1 MDEISDRA
9 PDELLRSTVF
19 SLEAEY
25 RAYRRAAERYHA
37 RAEHGFQVAL
47 SLLLEARSELDPTA
61 GAAAAAA
68 AGTSSAPQAQHAILT
83 NRETQIL
90 KLIAAGNSTKQA
102 AFILGIKF
110 KTAVGHRSQLM
121 KKLRIHDTASLVRFA
136 IRTGLVE
143 P

>member
-1 MDEISDRA
+1 MDEISDRG
-9 PDELLRSTVF
+9 PEDLLKSTVF

-37 RAEHGFQVAL
+37 RAEHGFQLAL
-47 SLLLEARSELDPTA
+47 NLLLESRGVVETVD
-61 GAAAAAA
+61 GAA
-68 AGTSSAPQAQHAILT
+68 AGTSPAPQPQQASLT

-136 IRTGLVE
+136 IRSGLVE

>member
-9 PDELLRSTVF
+9 PDDLLRSTVF

-25 RAYRRAAERYHA
+25 RAYKRAAERYHA
-37 RAEHGFQVAL
+37 RAEHGFQLAL
-47 SLLLEARSELDPTA
+47 NLLLESRG
-61 GAAAAAA
+61 GAEAASAVVPAANP
-68 AGTSSAPQAQHAILT
+68 APQSQHAILT

>member
-1 MDEISDRA
+1 MDEISDRG
-9 PDELLRSTVF
+9 PEELLRSTVF

-47 SLLLEARSELDPTA
+47 NLLLEARAEVEASSGT
-61 GAAAAAA
+61 A
-68 AGTSSAPQAQHAILT
+68 AGMSPAPQPQHALLT

>member
-1 MDEISDRA
+1 MDEISDRG
-9 PDELLRSTVF
+9 PEDLLRSTVF

-37 RAEHGFQVAL
+37 RAEHGFQLAL
-47 SLLLEARSELDPTA
+47 NLLLESLGDGQPA
-61 GAAAAAA
+61 GSGTA
-68 AGTSSAPQAQHAILT
+68 AGTSPAPQPQHAILT

-136 IRTGLVE
+136 IRSGLVE